1 MQLGSKGRSNH
12 LPEIAEDLGLLRLLQ
27 PGFHLG
33 QIVGIFGWFWCHRRT
48 LKHLY
53 RDMVLPIG
61 STKKIYSEIIGQMKL
76 HQPDMQ
82 ASPKP
87 SSGSL
92 HAPAF
97 SLRSWGVV
105 ARCADVTGGSRWAPL
120 VPASSTPSAHPA
132 RRSSHPSPIAAN
144 RPYPLR
150 FPAIGSPTC
159 SIHTSHLRSNP
170 SPRPIPDLW
179 KLNRGVCSPGP
190 NNQQDS
196 TFSRKVPAGSLAL
209 HPRFLFRV
217 SGTLQ
222 RFP

>member
-1 MQLGSKGRSNH
+1 MDDMEFVR
-12 LPEIAEDLGLLRLLQ
+12 PLLQ
-27 PGFHLG
+27 
-33 QIVGIFGWFWCHRRT
+33 
-48 LKHLY
+48 Y
-53 RDMVLPIG
+53 
-61 STKKIYSEIIGQMKL
+61 
-76 HQPDMQ
+76 
-82 ASPKP
+82 SPKP
-87 SSGSL
+87 SHGSL

-97 SLRSWGVV
+97 SGRSWGVV
-105 ARCADVTGGSRWAPL
+105 ARCADVTGGSGWAPL

-132 RRSSHPSPIAAN
+132 RRSSDRSPIAAN
-144 RPYPLR
+144 RPYPHR

-159 SIHTSHLRSNP
+159 STYSGQPPSTSSL
-170 SPRPIPDLW
+170 RPIPDLW
-179 KLNRGVCSPGP
+179 KLDRGVCSPGP

>member
-1 MQLGSKGRSNH
+1 MQLGSKRRSDH

-33 QIVGIFGWFWCHRRT
+33 QIIGFAGCFWWHSHQI
-48 LKHLY
+48 KQIY
-53 RDMVLPIG
+53 RGMVLPIG

-76 HQPDMQ
+76 HQPDIQ
-82 ASPKP
+82 DSPKP
-87 SSGSL
+87 SYGSL
-92 HAPAF
+92 HTPAF
-97 SLRSWGVV
+97 FLRSWGVV
-105 ARCADVTGGSRWAPL
+105 ARRADVTGGSGWAPL
-120 VPASSTPSAHPA
+120 VPASSTPSAHPG
-132 RRSSHPSPIAAN
+132 RRPSDSSPIVAN
-144 RPYPLR
+144 RPCPHR

-159 SIHTSHLRSNP
+159 STYSGQPLWTTAS
-170 SPRPIPDLW
+170 RPIPDLW
-179 KLNRGVCSPGP
+179 NHDRGVCSPGP